1 MDPIRVLLIDDNP
14 GFLRIATRFLQEAC
28 LGEVTVV
35 GTARGG
41 REALAQTLDPPP
53 EVILLDLMMPD
64 LNGLD
69 VIPRLRAR
77 LPHARIIALTLLDTS
92 SYQSAALA
100 AGADAFIPKTAMNTD
115 LLPAIRQAM
124 QANRE
129 RCELDNEAELAR
141 ASQLARANMGEH
153 KPVEAA
159 LPDRLATQ
167 ESQER
172 YRIGDTRDIAERKR
186 VETAQQHH
194 AQELMALYETSLEVN
209 SQWDLPTLLFTIVQ
223 GAAALS
229 GARMA
234 ALYLVQPDSG
244 TLRLAAGHNLPSGL
258 VGAELRLGQGLA
270 GRIAQTGKPM
280 TMDDDLE
287 DQSPREAYA
296 PSPLRRVFGVPLKMD
311 RRVIGVLHVVD
322 DDQTALVSPH
332 DLWLMG
338 LFAEQ
343 AAMAIKNARLYEA
356 AQHELAER
364 RRAEE
369 ALRRGER
376 FLASILD
383 SIQDGLSI
391 FDQELD
397 IVRVNP
403 TMEQWYSYA
412 MPLVGKKCYRAYHG
426 RSAPCENCPAQQA
439 LATGQAAYA
448 VVPKR
453 SADGQVAGWL
463 DLYAF
468 PRLDV
473 ETGQVRGAI
482 EYVRDIT
489 ERKLVEGALYQRNRD
504 LALLNQVS
512 QMLTATLDLQEVTG
526 RLARALTQTIGTEGA
541 SVWVWDSERPGGLV
555 CLVAI
560 HADLQRALVN
570 VRLGPGEGI
579 AGWVAQNRQSAIVHR
594 VSDAEPA
601 RFCPAV
607 DAQTGFHTLSVL
619 AVPLCTR
626 DQVIGVL
633 EAVNKL
639 EGEFDAH
646 DLALAETLASSAAIA
661 IENAQLVETL
671 RRQAGELEAR
681 NQELDAFAHTVA
693 HDLKG
698 PLSPII
704 GFAAA
709 LEQDWAATSGDEL
722 RQALRDIARSAH
734 KMDNIIDELL
744 LLAGLR
750 HMQVEPRR
758 LDMACIVSESLS
770 RLADMIQVCRAE
782 IVLPDASAWP
792 EALGYAP
799 WVEEIWVNYLSNALK
814 YGGTPAAALRVEL
827 GATAQDGGM
836 VRFWV
841 RDNGPG
847 LSPEEQA
854 QLFAPFTR
862 LDRVRAKGHGLGL
875 SIVRRIV
882 EKLGGQAGVES
893 QGAPGG
899 SVFYFTLP
907 GAGGIAG

>member
-1 MDPIRVLLIDDNP
+1 
-14 GFLRIATRFLQEAC
+14 
-28 LGEVTVV
+28 
-35 GTARGG
+35 
-41 REALAQTLDPPP
+41 
-53 EVILLDLMMPD
+53 
-64 LNGLD
+64 
-69 VIPRLRAR
+69 
-77 LPHARIIALTLLDTS
+77 
-92 SYQSAALA
+92 
-100 AGADAFIPKTAMNTD
+100 
-115 LLPAIRQAM
+115 
-124 QANRE
+124 
-129 RCELDNEAELAR
+129 
-141 ASQLARANMGEH
+141 
-153 KPVEAA
+153 
-159 LPDRLATQ
+159 
-167 ESQER
+167 
-172 YRIGDTRDIAERKR
+172 
-186 VETAQQHH
+186 
-194 AQELMALYETSLEVN
+194 MALYEASLEVS
-209 SQWDLPTLLFTIVQ
+209 SQWDLPMLLDTIVQ
-223 GAAALS
+223 RAAALS
-229 GARMA
+229 GARMS
-234 ALYLVQPDSG
+234 ALYLVQPDSR
-244 TLRLAAGHNLPSGL
+244 TLQLAAGHNLPGDL
-258 VGAELRLGQGLA
+258 IGTALRLGQGLA

-280 TMDDDLE
+280 TMDDYHHGE
-287 DQSPREAYA
+287 DQAPREAYA
-296 PSPLRRVFGVPLKMD
+296 NSPLRRVFGVPLKMD
-311 RRVIGVLHVVD
+311 RRVIGILEVVD

-343 AAMAIKNARLYEA
+343 AAIAIKNARLYEA

-364 RRAEE
+364 KRAEE
-369 ALRRGER
+369 ALRKGER
-376 FLASILD
+376 FLASIFD

-391 FDQELD
+391 FDDKLD
-397 IVRVNP
+397 IVRVNS

-412 MPLVGKKCYRAYHG
+412 MPLVGKKCYQAYHG
-426 RSAPCENCPAQQA
+426 RSAPCEDCPAQQA

-468 PRLDV
+468 PRLDM
-473 ETGQVRGAI
+473 ETGQVQGAI

-489 ERKLVEGALYQRNRD
+489 ERKLVEEALYQRNRD

-526 RLARALTQTIGTEGA
+526 RLITALTQTLGTEGA
-541 SVWVWDSERPGGLV
+541 SVWVWDSQQPGGLV
-555 CLVAI
+555 CLTAA
-560 HADLQRALVN
+560 HAGLKYALVN

-579 AGWVAQNRQSAIVHR
+579 AGWVAQNRQSALVHR
-594 VSDAEPA
+594 VSEDP
-601 RFCPAV
+601 RFCPAI

-619 AVPLCTR
+619 AVPLRAR

-633 EAVNKL
+633 EVVNKL

-646 DLALAETLASSAAIA
+646 DLALAETLAGSAAIA

-671 RRQAGELEAR
+671 RRQAEELEAR
-681 NQELDAFAHTVA
+681 NEELDAFAHTVA
-693 HDLKG
+693 HDLKS
-698 PLSPII
+698 PLGPII
-704 GFAAA
+704 GFADA
-709 LEQDWAATSGDEL
+709 LEQEWTTLSGDEL

-734 KMDNIIDELL
+734 KMNNIIDELL

-750 HMQVEPRR
+750 HMQVEPRP
-758 LDMACIVSESLS
+758 LDMVSIVSEARR
-770 RLADMIQVCRAE
+770 RLADMIQTCRAE
-782 IVLPDASAWP
+782 IVFPVASAWP

-827 GATAQDGGM
+827 GATAQDDGM

-854 QLFAPFTR
+854 QLFTPFTR

-882 EKLGGQAGVES
+882 ERLGGQVGVES
-893 QGAPGG
+893 QGAPGA

-907 GAGGIAG
+907 GAGGIAR